1 MAGSA
6 NTPSRCFRTS
16 ASSLLA
22 VAAVTFCLTACDPN
36 VVIGAKRSIAP
47 GGTDNVGGS
56 AAGGGG
62 IVGNAAGV
70 AAQGG
75 NLASAGASGMAGAA
89 GTLLF
94 EAHHE
99 SDLSEWTAAG
109 PAIGGLYA
117 DDDDPVVTTERAHS
131 GSGSVKMVIDTGSD
145 SQRVCRLYHQLAPGP
160 AYYGAWYFI
169 EEDHSS
175 FEWWTTMLFKAQTD
189 AADID
194 TSYNLWDID
203 QIRTDGYTTYAVY
216 DHPRTENHYSD
227 SAPALP
233 IGRWFHIE
241 AYFAYEAAEPT
252 ELQLWLDGISFMHL
266 TDLDPTPADPLFWGL
281 GNGASQ
287 LVPSQSTIFID
298 DVTISTVRVG
308 P

>member
-1 MAGSA
+1 M
-6 NTPSRCFRTS
+6 T
-16 ASSLLA
+16 
-22 VAAVTFCLTACDPN
+22 
-36 VVIGAKRSIAP
+36 
-47 GGTDNVGGS
+47 
-56 AAGGGG
+56 
-62 IVGNAAGV
+62 
-70 AAQGG
+70 
-75 NLASAGASGMAGAA
+75 GAA

-99 SDLSEWTAAG
+99 TDLSEWTEGG
-109 PAIGGLYA
+109 PAVGGFYA
-117 DDDDPVVTTERAHS
+117 DDNEPVVTTERAHS
-131 GSGSVKMVIDTGSD
+131 GNSSVKMVIDTGTD
-145 SQRVCRLYHQLAPGP
+145 SQRVCRLYHRLAPGP
-160 AYYGAWYFI
+160 AFYGAWYFI
-169 EEDHSS
+169 EQDHT

-203 QIRTDGYTTYAVY
+203 QYRGNTDYTTWAVY
-216 DHPRTENHYSD
+216 DHLRTENRYSD

-241 AYFAYEAAEPT
+241 AYFAYQEGEQT
-252 ELQLWLDGISFMHL
+252 ELELWLDGVSFLHL
-266 TDLDPTPADPLFWGL
+266 TDLDPTPEDPLFWAL